1 MNRLSLLELEAKL
14 AVHADKNN
22 KNEGQGKYWID
33 DFANQ
38 TKGKNLFDESTRL
51 DTQTQAVGQGHLCK

>member
-1 MNRLSLLELEAKL
+1 MNRLSLLELETKL
-14 AVHADKNN
+14 TVNEDQNN
-22 KNEGQGKYWID
+22 KTEGKKNYWM